1 MGILEGFCLRDVN
14 SQGLSR
20 ITQWQLKKGP
30 YGKAES
36 KEINMKKETILITG
50 ANGFIGSHIAE
61 KFVHEGQHVIC
72 LVREESDLSNIKH
85 LNIELRYGDIRNVEG
100 LQEQLEGIDF
110 IIHNAAYVKDW
121 GDWKTFEEINIK
133 GTLNILQACLDNGI
147 KNIIMTGSISS
158 YGEENST
165 KVKNENDEF
174 NSHYPYSLDRV
185 FPCKMNYYRDS
196 KAIATKV
203 AVKFAENKNI
213 NLTILEPV
221 WVYGERE
228 FNTGFYEYVKDVKN
242 GLPFVPGLKKSKK
255 NKKNKFHMIY
265 AGDVARAYFL
275 AYEKKLKG
283 VNRIIIGNDKAEYME
298 NTYNLF
304 CKEAGLKKP
313 NNLPK
318 WLLYPIAF
326 KLELFYTIFK
336 AKDPPFLTR
345 ARLNMF
351 YDNIEYSTEKAQKIL
366 SFKNEFSLEEG
377 IKRTVKWY
385 KDNGYL

>member
-1 MGILEGFCLRDVN
+1 
-14 SQGLSR
+14 
-20 ITQWQLKKGP
+20 
-30 YGKAES
+30 
-36 KEINMKKETILITG
+36 MKKETILITG

-85 LNIELRYGDIRNVEG
+85 LNIELRYGDVRNEEG
-100 LQEQLEGIDF
+100 LKEQLEGIDF
-110 IIHNAAYVKDW
+110 VIHNAAYVKDW

-133 GTLNILQACLDNGI
+133 GTLNILKACLDNGI
-147 KNIIMTGSISS
+147 KNIIITGSISS

-174 NSHYPYSLDRV
+174 NSHYPYLLDRV

-196 KAIATKV
+196 KAIATKE
-203 AVKFAENKNI
+203 AVKFAKNKNI

-242 GLPFVPGLKKSKK
+242 GLPFVPGLKK
-255 NKKNKFHMIY
+255 KKNKFHMVY

-283 VNRIIIGNDKAEYME
+283 VNRIIIGNEKAEYME

-304 CKEAGLKKP
+304 CREAGLKKP
-313 NNLPK
+313 ANLPK
-318 WLLYPIAF
+318 WLLYLLAF

-345 ARLNMF
+345 GRLNMF